1 MLVADLTNQ
10 VLRCDHVLTQCRS
23 KPESPT
29 TWIFV
34 TSRAISTAWTMV
46 DILPWQE
53 VFHIARRLVN
63 TVLPISALSFHPL
76 VIENVVLDAFDAGL
90 EVSFAGQEHTS
101 IESPL
106 HVRVGR
112 TSGRLSIEMSSTKL
126 KLPSLWVGARWKMG
140 MCERA
145 LVLSG
150 VRLHVDR
157 VIACGELS
165 NFHRCVVPA
174 RKSQVVDIT
183 SEIKWV

>member
-1 MLVADLTNQ
+1 
-10 VLRCDHVLTQCRS
+10 
-23 KPESPT
+23 
-29 TWIFV
+29 
-34 TSRAISTAWTMV
+34 MV

-165 NFHRCVVPA
+165 NVHRCVVPA